1 MPIEAQSRTKS
12 GRVAPVNAFL
22 LCTVLAKQTRRLGSL
37 LPDRRIAELIAIA
50 MKNCAD
56 YELALDLGP
65 GVPEVVRAEAMQIG
79 RLTRRPEPPMPS
91 SFAGTDKSQFAAVV
105 SAPARSAADAGPACE
120 ASLLDESATVS
131 HVSVGGAVE
140 SPDFR
145 RELSNVQ
152 RRELPG
158 VQRKHSMSKSN
169 GVDLNRVRQLRAMA
183 ENLCT
188 LANRHRENHN
198 YVVAHALYGHALT
211 VAQEIHAPENDE
223 NALVTRIRKDQQA
236 VFEMLRS
243 GESHQQN
250 PPLEK
255 AQEVGR

>member
-12 GRVAPVNAFL
+12 GRVALVNAFL
-22 LCTVLAKQTRRLGSL
+22 LCIVLARQTRRLGRL

-56 YELALDLGP
+56 YDLALDLGT

-79 RLTRRPEPPMPS
+79 RLTRRPEPPIAS
-91 SFAGTDKSQFAAVV
+91 SPARTEGSRYTDVI
-105 SAPARSAADAGPACE
+105 SAPAQSAAEADLACE
-120 ASLLDESATVS
+120 PPLLDESATVS
-131 HVSVGGAVE
+131 HISVGGAVD

-145 RELSNVQ
+145 RELSS
-152 RRELPG
+152 

-169 GVDLNRVRQLRAMA
+169 GGDLNRVRQLRAMA

-188 LANRHRENHN
+188 LSNRHRENHN
-198 YVVAHALYGHALT
+198 YVVAHALYGRALT
-211 VAQEIHAPENDE
+211 VVQEIHTPENDE

-243 GESHQQN
+243 GESNQEN

-255 AQEVGR
+255 AKKVGR

>member
-22 LCTVLAKQTRRLGSL
+22 LCTVLARQTRRLGRL

-65 GVPEVVRAEAMQIG
+65 EVPEVVRSEAMQVG
-79 RLTRRPEPPMPS
+79 RLTRRPEPPIAS
-91 SFAGTDKSQFAAVV
+91 IFVGTDKNQFAAVV
-105 SAPARSAADAGPACE
+105 SAPSGSAAKADPACE

-131 HVSVGGAVE
+131 HISVGGAVE
-140 SPDFR
+140 PPDFR
-145 RELSNVQ
+145 RGLSS
-152 RRELPG
+152 

-188 LANRHRENHN
+188 LANQHRENHN
-198 YVVAHALYGHALT
+198 YVVAHALYGRALT
-211 VAQEIHAPENDE
+211 VAQEIHTPENDE
-223 NALVTRIRKDQQA
+223 NALVTRIRKDQHA

-243 GESHQQN
+243 GESN
-250 PPLEK
+250 PESPPLEK
-255 AQEVGR
+255 AKEVGR